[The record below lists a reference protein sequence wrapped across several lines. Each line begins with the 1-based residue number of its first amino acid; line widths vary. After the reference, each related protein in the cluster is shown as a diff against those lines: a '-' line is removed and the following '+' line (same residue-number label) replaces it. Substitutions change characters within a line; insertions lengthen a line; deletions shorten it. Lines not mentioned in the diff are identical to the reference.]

1 MKNSKG
7 KTNMVVGAS
16 AGAILMALVIIRVF
30 GMKTGITGALLMVLI
45 VAVSLLFGWMIG
57 MNQRIQRRNWH
68 SYMRGYREGAAK
80 HTIVIEHPM
89 CRCKIAVDE
98 RTRNNIPDF
107 Q

>member
-1 MKNSKG
+1 MDATKKVTKG
-7 KTNMVVGAS
+7 GGITLPRG
-16 AGAILMALVIIRVF
+16 IRQE
-30 GMKTGITGALLMVLI
+30 TGILPGVPVDIRTDEEGIHISKHVATCHFCGTPDDVQTCLLYT
-45 VAVSLLFGWMIG
+45 S
-57 MNQRIQRRNWH
+57 
-68 SYMRGYREGAAK
+68 GYREGAAK